1 MMKKISILSIC
12 IAALLTGCLKDTPNV
27 DFSTIKPTVM
37 LINSGLGYFSSA
49 AINFT
54 SDTVSV
60 PIQVNLAS
68 ADRLSKDLTVQLGV
82 NDQAI
87 SDYNATS
94 GIQYE
99 KMADSSYSFPTT
111 SVTIAAGQ
119 RLVIVNV
126 TFYKHTFDPA
136 KSYMLPISIISAD
149 GADLSSNFNTMYF
162 HVIGNPIAGTYSE
175 LWTRWNASD
184 TTGAPAYDHVD
195 VGPVVFSPVDATTIS
210 VQSQGTGET
219 NIISFTNNNGTLTD
233 FSVAFDPA
241 EFDPNNPSYLGVTAT
256 SGPFLLYADPVLN
269 IYHVYWTYNN
279 SAGSARCIL
288 NEYQKL

>member
-12 IAALLTGCLKDTPNV
+12 IVALLTGCLKDSPNV
-27 DFSTIKPTVM
+27 DFSQIKPTVM
-37 LINSGLGYFSSA
+37 MINSGLGYFSSA
-49 AINFT
+49 ALNFT
-54 SDTVSV
+54 SDTITV

-68 ADRLSKDLTVQLGV
+68 VDRMSKDITVQLAID
-82 NDQAI
+82 DQAL

-99 KMADSSYSFPTT
+99 KMADSSFSFPTT
-111 SVTIAAGQ
+111 SGTIAAGQ
-119 RLVIVNV
+119 RLLIINV
-126 TFYKHTFDPA
+126 TFYKHTFDPS
-136 KSYMLPISIISAD
+136 KSYMLPISITSAD
-149 GADLSSNFNTMYF
+149 GVDLSSNFNTMYF
-162 HVIGNPIAGTYSE
+162 HVIGNPIAGSYSE

-184 TTGAPAYDHVD
+184 TTGEPAYDHVD

-210 VQSQGTGET
+210 VVSEGTGET
-219 NIISFTNNNGTLTD
+219 NIISFTNDNGTLSN
-233 FSVAFDPA
+233 FAVAFDPA
-241 EFDPNNPSYLGVTAT
+241 QFDPANSAYLGVTLT